1 MEPQPTHSSPAKG
14 ATVLDLQKTALCAE
28 TCAHFGQED
37 HRCVQL
43 NWHDSLGRAYLRCQS
58 SGFIFNPR
66 TNANEAAQPAA
77 ADYLKTVNVPGF
89 EYMAHD
95 LLANFHC
102 LAKTRV
108 AATLAGAP
116 RKLRVLEIGSALG
129 FFLSILRDEGWEV
142 EGREMWADWRRFSNR
157 YLNVPTSGELMQG
170 QGKPKYD
177 LIFCSQVLEHVANFA
192 EFLAAAYSRLLRGG
206 MLAVSTTNSNI
217 GTLPRASLDGK
228 MVNVTFSSDTPRT
241 KYFVFDNHLHINHW
255 SQRSIGAAA
264 RNVGFKNIYTK
275 TRGEDNWELVM
286 YAIKAE

>member
-1 MEPQPTHSSPAKG
+1 
-14 ATVLDLQKTALCAE
+14 
-28 TCAHFGQED
+28 
-37 HRCVQL
+37 
-43 NWHDSLGRAYLRCQS
+43 
-58 SGFIFNPR
+58 
-66 TNANEAAQPAA
+66 
-77 ADYLKTVNVPGF
+77 
-89 EYMAHD
+89 MAHD

-108 AATLAGAP
+108 AATLGAP

-142 EGREMWADWRRFSNR
+142 EGREMWVDWRRFSNR

-177 LIFCSQVLEHVANFA
+177 LIFCSQVLEHVSNFA

-228 MVNVTFSSDTPRT
+228 MVNLTTLDI
-241 KYFVFDNHLHINHW
+241 FDNNYHISHW
-255 SQRSIGAAA
+255 SRRSIGAAA

-275 TRGEDNWELVM
+275 TRGEHDWELVM